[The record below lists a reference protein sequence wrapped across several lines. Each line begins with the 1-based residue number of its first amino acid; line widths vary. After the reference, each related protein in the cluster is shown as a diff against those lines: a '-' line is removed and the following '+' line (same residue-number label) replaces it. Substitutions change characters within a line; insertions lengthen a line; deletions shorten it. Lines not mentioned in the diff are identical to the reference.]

1 MANELIKKHK
11 FEKDKEK
18 IRQNLDSLPSPVTLN
33 SFPTKGSILPC
44 NKHSVTGSEIN
55 SSLVEP
61 LQKTLIRQNTS
72 ITTLFNIA
80 NDVYK
85 ALESLDNEYIAGI
98 VAAVKSA
105 EIASEQAKTASSK
118 ATQASNQALEAS
130 SKALEASNKAATAQA
145 DIKRTIE
152 ALQQTVRIL
161 KEFKERTSKDFMTLS
176 LVPDQIS
183 AINRKLQSLEQS
195 NKSISRIAQNF
206 QNASSIING
215 TNHFGDIDA
224 IWNDVEGHKTNIE
237 GLHKQVD
244 DFVTKVDEAILRI
257 YNDIATLQEYRTK
270 LESYAHLG
278 DIDTI
283 WNDVEG
289 HKTNIEGLH
298 KQIDEF
304 IMETHKVEK
313 STKSSIE
320 EIKSSQQEQDLEV
333 GKKIKIAYGIAGGSV
348 ILSLVQLILQLL
360 GVL

>member
-44 NKHSVTGSEIN
+44 NKHSVNGSEIN

-98 VAAVKSA
+98 VAAIKSA

-161 KEFKERTSKDFMTLS
+161 K
-176 LVPDQIS
+176 
-183 AINRKLQSLEQS
+183 
-195 NKSISRIAQNF
+195 
-206 QNASSIING
+206 
-215 TNHFGDIDA
+215 
-224 IWNDVEGHKTNIE
+224 
-237 GLHKQVD
+237 GLPK
-244 DFVTKVDEAILRI
+244 IL
-257 YNDIATLQEYRTK
+257 
-270 LESYAHLG
+270 
-278 DIDTI
+278 
-283 WNDVEG
+283 
-289 HKTNIEGLH
+289 
-298 KQIDEF
+298 
-304 IMETHKVEK
+304 
-313 STKSSIE
+313 
-320 EIKSSQQEQDLEV
+320 
-333 GKKIKIAYGIAGGSV
+333 
-348 ILSLVQLILQLL
+348 
-360 GVL
+360 